1 MSSPEDI
8 RIDKFLWA
16 IRVFKSRSA
25 ATDACKKGRVF
36 VNDFPV
42 KPSRP
47 VSVNDIITVK
57 KLPVSYT
64 YRVNELTANRIPA
77 KNVSLY
83 ITDLTPEEEKIK
95 LYSVRGTIQ
104 GKRPRGTGR
113 PTKKERRE
121 IDRLFN
127 SDTDFR

>member
-16 IRVFKSRSA
+16 TRIFKSRSA
-25 ATDACKKGRVF
+25 GADACKKGRIF
-36 VNDFPV
+36 VNNTPA
-42 KPSRP
+42 KPSRT

-64 YRVNELTANRIPA
+64 YRVTDLTANRVPA

-95 LYSVRGTIQ
+95 LYSVRGTLQ

-121 IDRLFN
+121 IDRLLN
-127 SDTDFR
+127 SDTDSW